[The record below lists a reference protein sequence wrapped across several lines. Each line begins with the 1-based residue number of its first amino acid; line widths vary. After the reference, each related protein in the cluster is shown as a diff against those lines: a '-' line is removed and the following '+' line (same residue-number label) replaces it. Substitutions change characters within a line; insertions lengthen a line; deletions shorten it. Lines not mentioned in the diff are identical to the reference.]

1 MDLNYRN
8 SSSALTSADGII
20 LMLMPIVISFLYQ
33 QDLLELIRRAVFS
46 TSFKASTLHV
56 NRELGC
62 GVTEFLGTEVWF
74 PDKENE
80 TLS

>member
-1 MDLNYRN
+1 MNYRN

-20 LMLMPIVISFLYQ
+20 LMLMPIVISSFLYQ